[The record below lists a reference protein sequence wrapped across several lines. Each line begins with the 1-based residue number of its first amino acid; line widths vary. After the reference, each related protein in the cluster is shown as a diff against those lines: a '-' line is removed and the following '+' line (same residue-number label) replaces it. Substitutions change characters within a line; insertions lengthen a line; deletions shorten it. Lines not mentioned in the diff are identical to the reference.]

1 MSTSTTTPPKT
12 TDIPFEEREQALR
25 RMRALLERMRNR
37 LHNLS
42 GKRKRR
48 AQRAWKH
55 IKRNRGR
62 MKQAFYEVT
71 LADQKKWK
79 KVRPRIVRTYR
90 EAERTLNNA

>member
-1 MSTSTTTPPKT
+1 MSTSTTTSPKN

-37 LHNLS
+37 LHRLS

-48 AQRAWKH
+48 AQRAWKRV
-55 IKRNRGR
+55 KRNRGR

-79 KVRPRIVRTYR
+79 KVRPRIARTYR
-90 EAERTLNNA
+90 EAERTLENA